1 MKRHGHLVAAAVGT
15 VLAAVSSQAQTQDR
29 PLTPDFPEVY
39 RVGGL
44 AAEDWAQFTSP
55 GAMGFDGSGNLYVLD
70 EAAFQ
75 VIVLD
80 RSGELV
86 RTVGRRGEGPG
97 EFQRPG
103 DLVVWRDGTFAVSD
117 AGHNAF
123 QIFGADGALEH
134 FVRMSAEQSPLAM
147 DPAGLSLR
155 PGPRTGEVYRQGQP
169 DVLGPVFGA
178 LSELLGGEVSTSGV
192 DHRGL
197 ERLELGGAVV
207 AVDPIVEAW
216 RVPRETSTEE
226 FSLDDL
232 ANESRASRAL
242 VGVMTGPMMYFEPDL
257 HWDALPD
264 GSIAYSDSSAYAIKL
279 AAADGSPSGV
289 LRRTHEPEPVTGRI
303 RSRMIER
310 ALRDFEGQL
319 DGTDEEDLARAP
331 NLPDAFR
338 DELQEREFF
347 HEVPVVRLLRAGWSG
362 TLWVQRRGDEPWD
375 DDGPIDVFGAD
386 REYVGTFPAGATE
399 IPPAFGPDGLVAF
412 WELDELDVPSIVVKR
427 LPEALR

>member
-15 VLAAVSSQAQTQDR
+15 VLAAVSSQAQAQDR

-55 GAMGFDGSGNLYVLD
+55 GAMGFDGSGNLYILD

-80 RSGELV
+80 TSGELV
-86 RTVGRRGEGPG
+86 RTVGRKGEGPG

-103 DLVVWRDGTFAVSD
+103 DLVVWRDGTFAVPD

-123 QIFGADGALEH
+123 QIFGTDGALEH
-134 FVRMSAEQSPLAM
+134 FVRMSAEQSPFAM

-169 DVLGPVFGA
+169 DVLGQVFGV
-178 LSELLGGEVSTSGV
+178 LGPLLGGEVSTSGV

-197 ERLELGGAVV
+197 ERLELGGEVVV
-207 AVDPIVEAW
+207 AEPVVEAW
-216 RVPRETSTEE
+216 QLPREKSTGE
-226 FSLDDL
+226 LTLNDL
-232 ANESRASRAL
+232 ANESRATDAI
-242 VGVMTGPMMYFEPDL
+242 VGMMTDATMYFEPDL

-264 GSIAYSDSSAYAIKL
+264 GSIAFSDSSAYQVKL
-279 AAADGSPSGV
+279 VAADGSPSGM
-289 LRRTHEPEPVTGRI
+289 LRRPHEPEPVTGQI

-338 DELQEREFF
+338 EGLESREFF
-347 HEVPVVRLLRAGWSG
+347 HEVPVVRQVRAGWSG

>member
-1 MKRHGHLVAAAVGT
+1 MKFHGHLVAAAVGT
-15 VLAAVSSQAQTQDR
+15 VLAVVSSQAQAQDR

-55 GAMGFDGSGNLYVLD
+55 GAMGFDGSGNLHILD
-70 EAAFQ
+70 QAAFQ

-80 RSGELV
+80 TSGELV
-86 RTVGRRGEGPG
+86 RTVGRKGEGPG

-103 DLVVWRDGTFAVSD
+103 DLVVWRDGTFAVTD

-123 QIFGADGALEH
+123 QIFGTDGALEH

-169 DVLGPVFGA
+169 DVLGQVFGV
-178 LSELLGGEVSTSGV
+178 LGQLLGGEVSTSGV

-197 ERLELGGAVV
+197 ERLELGGEVV

-216 RVPRETSTEE
+216 QVPREESTEE
-226 FSLDDL
+226 FTLDDL
-232 ANESRASRAL
+232 ANESRATRAL

-279 AAADGSPSGV
+279 VATDGSPSGM
-289 LRRTHEPEPVTGRI
+289 LRRPHEPEPVTGQI

-319 DGTDEEDLARAP
+319 DGADEEDLARAP

-338 DELQEREFF
+338 EGLVSREFF
-347 HEVPVVRLLRAGWSG
+347 HEVPVVRQVRAGWSG

>member
-103 DLVVWRDGTFAVSD
+103 DLVVWRDGTFAVPD

-123 QIFGADGALEH
+123 QIFGTDGALEH

-155 PGPRTGEVYRQGQP
+155 TGPRTGEVYRQGQP
-169 DVLGPVFGA
+169 DFLGPVFGA

-197 ERLELGGAVV
+197 ERLELGGEVV

-216 RVPRETSTEE
+216 RVQREKIPEE
-226 FSLDDL
+226 FTLDDL
-232 ANESRASRAL
+232 ANESRATRAL
-242 VGVMTGPMMYFEPDL
+242 VGVMTGPSMYFEPDL

-279 AAADGSPSGV
+279 VAADGSPRGV
-289 LRRTHEPEPVTGRI
+289 LRRTHEPEPVTGQI

-310 ALRDFEGQL
+310 ALRDFAGEL
-319 DGTDEEDLARAP
+319 ENADEEDLALAP
-331 NLPDAFR
+331 DLPDAFR